1 MPLSSIGENRPADM
15 TGNAKAKP
23 DALAG
28 IRVLDFTAAM
38 AGPYCTRWL
47 ADLGADVI
55 KIEPIA
61 GGDFIRTRGPLR
73 DGLSTPFGHFNC
85 GKRSIALDLK
95 QKEAADIVRALTEK
109 SDVVVENFRPGVMA
123 HLGFDYPRLSGINS
137 RLVYCAISG
146 YGQSGP
152 SAQLPAIAPTIHAS
166 SGYDLENYL
175 YQGGQDR
182 PAKTGTYIADM
193 LGALFALSA
202 IQTALF
208 QRERTGQGQFIDTA
222 LMDSMVNMLVYE
234 FQDAQF
240 PPKHPRHLYQPLKAS
255 DGFVMVAPMTQAN
268 FESLSDAAGH
278 SEWKTDPRFAS
289 IAARN
294 RNWDEF
300 MRIVEGWASERTAE
314 DCERVLL
321 PAGVPCSRYK
331 TAREMMQDPYFA
343 SRGLFAQIEDAAGP
357 YLVTNPAFQMSGS
370 RAEVRGSVPRLG
382 EHADEVLGELLRYPP
397 EQIEALRVKGV
408 IK

>member
-1 MPLSSIGENRPADM
+1 MTDPQAD
-15 TGNAKAKP
+15 AKP

-61 GGDFIRTRGPLR
+61 GGDFIRTRGPMR
-73 DGLSTPFGHFNC
+73 NGLSTTFGHFNC

-95 QKEAADIVRALTEK
+95 QSEAADIVRALAEK

-123 HLGFDYPRLSGINS
+123 RLGFDYARMAAINP
-137 RLVYCAISG
+137 RLVYCSISG

-152 SAQLPAIAPTIHAS
+152 SAQLPAVAPTIHAS
-166 SGYDLENYL
+166 SGYDMENYL
-175 YQGGQDR
+175 YQGGQESQAR

-208 QRERTGQGQFIDTA
+208 QRERTGQGQFIDTS
-222 LMDSMVNMLVYE
+222 LMDGMVNLLVYE

-240 PPKHPRHLYQPLKAS
+240 PPERPRHLYQPVKAS
-255 DGFVMVAPMTQAN
+255 DGFVMIAPMTQAN
-268 FESLSDAAGH
+268 FESLSDGAGH
-278 SEWKTDPRFAS
+278 PEWKTDSRFAS
-289 IAARN
+289 TGARI

-300 MRIVEGWASERTAE
+300 MKLVEG
-314 DCERVLL
+314 
-321 PAGVPCSRYK
+321 
-331 TAREMMQDPYFA
+331 
-343 SRGLFAQIEDAAGP
+343 
-357 YLVTNPAFQMSGS
+357 
-370 RAEVRGSVPRLG
+370 
-382 EHADEVLGELLRYPP
+382 
-397 EQIEALRVKGV
+397 
-408 IK
+408 

>member
-1 MPLSSIGENRPADM
+1 M
-15 TGNAKAKP
+15 TDPQGSAKP

-73 DGLSTPFGHFNC
+73 NGLSTPFGHFNC
-85 GKRSIALDLK
+85 GKRSIAIDLK
-95 QKEAADIVRALTEK
+95 QAEAADIVRALAEK
-109 SDVVVENFRPGVMA
+109 SDVVVENFRPGVMER
-123 HLGFDYPRLSGINS
+123 LGFDYPNMMAINP

-152 SAQLPAIAPTIHAS
+152 SALLPAIAPTIHAS
-166 SGYDLENYL
+166 SGYDMENYA
-175 YQGGQDR
+175 YQGGQGR

-208 QRERTGQGQFIDTA
+208 QRERTGHGQFIDTA
-222 LMDSMVNMLVYE
+222 LLDSMVNLLVYE

-240 PPKHPRHLYQPLKAS
+240 PPERPRHLYQPVKAS
-255 DGFVMVAPMTQAN
+255 DGFVMIAPMTQAN
-268 FESLSDAAGH
+268 FESLADAAGH
-278 SEWKTDPRFAS
+278 PEWKADARFGPMG
-289 IAARN
+289 ARI
-294 RNWDEF
+294 RNWDAF
-300 MRIVEGWASERTAE
+300 MGAVEDWSSERTTE
-314 DCERVLL
+314 ECERVLL

-331 TAREMMQDPYFA
+331 TTREMMQDPYFTA
-343 SRGLFAQIEDAAGP
+343 RGLFARVEDEAGS

-370 RAEVRGSVPRLG
+370 RAEVRGTVPTLG
-382 EHADEVLGELLRYPP
+382 EHADEILNGLLRYTP
-397 EQIEALRVKGV
+397 EQIEALRRKGV